1 MPFKVSLPSN
11 PRDPVRGMMIPI
23 LIGAGSAALAGNKV
37 AAPVKESAMIATILL
52 AFFVI

>member
-1 MPFKVSLPSN
+1 MPFSVSLPSK
-11 PRDPVRGMMIPI
+11 PRDPVSGIIMPI
-23 LIGAGSAALAGNKV
+23 FIGLASAALAGNKV